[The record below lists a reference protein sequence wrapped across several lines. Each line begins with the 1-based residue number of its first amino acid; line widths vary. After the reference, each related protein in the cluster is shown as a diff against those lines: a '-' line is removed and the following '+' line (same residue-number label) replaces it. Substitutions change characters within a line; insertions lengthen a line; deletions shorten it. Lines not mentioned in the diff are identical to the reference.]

1 VEFALV
7 LPLLVVLLFVIVNGG
22 LVYLDQLH
30 LQSAARDA
38 ARIASVEPLQA
49 CSTALAELSAND
61 VGTSSCEISGLL
73 AGHGRGSTLV
83 ESEHFDPGDRKQDGE
98 SRCVVDVRV
107 RTVTRAT
114 AGRSQWWWPPPSS
127 H

>member
-1 VEFALV
+1 VAAVEFALV

-61 VGTSSCEISGLL
+61 VGTSSCEIVQDCSQG
-73 AGHGRGSTLV
+73 TV
-83 ESEHFDPGDRKQDGE
+83 E
-98 SRCVVDVRV
+98 VRLSSSQSISIPV
-107 RTVTRAT
+107 IGNRTVNLDA
-114 AGRSQWWWPPPSS
+114 SS
-127 H
+127 TFVCAP

>member
-1 VEFALV
+1 MMFRRLRRTTDEGVAAVEFALV

-61 VGTSSCEISGLL
+61 VGTSSCEIVQDCSQG
-73 AGHGRGSTLV
+73 TV
-83 ESEHFDPGDRKQDGE
+83 E
-98 SRCVVDVRV
+98 VRLSSSQSISIPV
-107 RTVTRAT
+107 IGNRTVNLDA
-114 AGRSQWWWPPPSS
+114 SS
-127 H
+127 TFVCAP